1 MEVLEDEKQSRRKT
15 EKDIVRLCQGKKFK
29 YQIVAVIINAASF
42 LKYQNDEA
50 QKDEDQT
57 KEQTYHDDAN
67 DDAKSVG
74 QDNNNNDDDDEGEEG
89 RKQDSISSTVS
100 PCTHRPL
107 SKWTCVPYW
116 NGS

>member
-1 MEVLEDEKQSRRKT
+1 MVSPHTSRRGGYDLK
-15 EKDIVRLCQGKKFK
+15 IVMSGQ
-29 YQIVAVIINAASF
+29 
-42 LKYQNDEA
+42 DEA